1 MKTFI
6 RRLSSRGEDP
16 ALAEARQAPHGGG
29 VAVSGRASPGLGLSH
44 GLGVPKPVDFAAAW
58 GRLHAALELLT
69 AEGRPAAAESA
80 SWLALYTDVYRV
92 CTSPAQQGAPRRLY
106 DHLNGFLGAHCEGV
120 VQSLQAHAQSE
131 ACTAFQFLALYA
143 RCVCWAHWDE
153 S

>member
-16 ALAEARQAPHGGG
+16 ALAEARQGAPHGGG
-29 VAVSGRASPGLGLSH
+29 VAVSGRASPGLGPSH

-69 AEGRPAAAESA
+69 AEERGRPAAAVEKEEA
-80 SWLALYTDVYRV
+80 SGLALYTDVYRV

-106 DHLNGFLGAHCEGV
+106 DHLHGFLGGHCEGV
-120 VQSLQAHAQSE
+120 VASLQAHAQSE

-143 RCVCWAHWDE
+143 RCVG
-153 S
+153 